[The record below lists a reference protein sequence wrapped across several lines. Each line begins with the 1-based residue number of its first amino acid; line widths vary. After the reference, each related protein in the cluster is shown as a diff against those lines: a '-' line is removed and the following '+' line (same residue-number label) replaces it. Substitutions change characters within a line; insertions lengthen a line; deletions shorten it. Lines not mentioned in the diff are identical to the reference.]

1 MSLNANNTSSLASEA
16 TILNTPTNNNEG
28 EPVADIAKPKN
39 AKPITQLPA
48 KQLKFVL
55 FAWHFIQN
63 YTLDDTLKLQ
73 ISHTLSPF
81 NLHNIDLVNDF
92 LNEFKHIHKTF
103 KLAFKPSRAPTVP
116 PDAPTLKTKTPR
128 KRAEKKEK
136 KPVTE
141 IVDPSAALIQQL
153 VAQANATDEEI
164 IAPTTPKLPEP
175 VEPETKPTKPK
186 IVRKSKKTVTE
197 T

>member
-1 MSLNANNTSSLASEA
+1 MSQIANNTNVNEVD
-16 TILNTPTNNNEG
+16 TNNTIVNDVDANL
-28 EPVADIAKPKN
+28 PSTAAKPS
-39 AKPITQLPA
+39 KPITQLPA

-63 YTLDDTLKLQ
+63 SSLDDTLKHN
-73 ISHTLSPF
+73 ISIHLSPH
-81 NLHNIDLVNDF
+81 NLHNIHLVNDF
-92 LNEFKHIHKTF
+92 LSEFKLIHKTF

-136 KPVTE
+136 KPVTEE

>member
-1 MSLNANNTSSLASEA
+1 MSQIANNTIVNTSVANSTEFDDLA
-16 TILNTPTNNNEG
+16 TPTELTNVD
-28 EPVADIAKPKN
+28 VA

-48 KQLKFVL
+48 KHLKFVL
-55 FAWHFIQN
+55 FAWNFIQN
-63 YTLDDTLKLQ
+63 TTLDDTLKLS
-73 ISHTLSPF
+73 ISQTFSPH
-81 NLHNIDLVNDF
+81 NLIHNIDLVNEF
-92 LNEFKHIHKTF
+92 LAEFKHIHKNF
-103 KLAFKPSRAPTVP
+103 KNTFKPSRAPTVP
-116 PDAPTLKTKTPR
+116 PDAPTLKTKPPR

-186 IVRKSKKTVTE
+186 NVRKSKKTESE